1 MAAEKIA
8 AIYRTGAGLL
18 DSYEHADSMMV
29 VMQWFR
35 KHPGERKRCLTPD
48 EAMR

>member
-1 MAAEKIA
+1 
-8 AIYRTGAGLL
+8 LL

-35 KHPGERKRCLTPD
+35 KHPRERKRCVLPADLIPSEPHTK
-48 EAMR
+48 

>member
-1 MAAEKIA
+1 V
-8 AIYRTGAGLL
+8 YQSGAGLL

-35 KHPGERKRCLTPD
+35 RHPAERKRCISPD
-48 EAMR
+48 VALKARCELPG